1 MSYIKQ
7 ASYLH
12 LRGAV
17 YQYIR
22 RIPCDIRP
30 HYKKDQLYFSL
41 RTRSRTAANRI
52 SKSITQKLDDYWL
65 GIRLQKIDIPKIAI
79 IGLNNSCLKNGPS
92 LSQAT
97 QLYLNLK
104 GAGKSKTF
112 RQAAIRNSG
121 YVIDLL
127 GDRNIGD
134 YSTADAGMFRSWLIE
149 RQLTVSS
156 IRRVFGTIRSIINL
170 SISEYGLSCG
180 NGFSKI
186 YLPAE
191 TKTNSRKAIPIS
203 NIRNIQ
209 SVCHELD
216 DDLRWL
222 IGLISYTGA
231 RLSEIAGL
239 LVTDINVEADHPY
252 LRIQP
257 HPWRP
262 LKTNSSERSI
272 PLVGSALWAAQRI
285 RDNQESVFAF
295 PRYSNEETCNANS
308 ASAAVNKWLKAY
320 VPDGCV
326 LHSFRHSLRDR
337 LRAVEC
343 PKDIIDCIGGWERY
357 GVGESYGDGYPIKIL
372 AKWMSKLT

>member
-12 LRGAV
+12 RRGAV

-22 RIPCDIRP
+22 RVPCDIRP
-30 HYKKDQLYFSL
+30 YYKTNQLYFSL
-41 RTRSRTAANRI
+41 RTTSLLSANRI
-52 SKSITQKLDDYWL
+52 AKSITQKLDDYWL
-65 GIRLQKIDIPKIAI
+65 GIRLQKMDIPKIAVVD
-79 IGLNNSCLKNGPS
+79 LENTSLKNGPS

-104 GAGKSKTF
+104 GAGKSKTS
-112 RQAAIRNSG
+112 RQAAILNSG

-180 NGFSKI
+180 NGSSKI

-222 IGLISYTGA
+222 IGLISDTGA

-272 PLVGSALWAAQRI
+272 PLVGSAL
-285 RDNQESVFAF
+285 
-295 PRYSNEETCNANS
+295 
-308 ASAAVNKWLKAY
+308 
-320 VPDGCV
+320 
-326 LHSFRHSLRDR
+326 
-337 LRAVEC
+337 
-343 PKDIIDCIGGWERY
+343 
-357 GVGESYGDGYPIKIL
+357 
-372 AKWMSKLT
+372 